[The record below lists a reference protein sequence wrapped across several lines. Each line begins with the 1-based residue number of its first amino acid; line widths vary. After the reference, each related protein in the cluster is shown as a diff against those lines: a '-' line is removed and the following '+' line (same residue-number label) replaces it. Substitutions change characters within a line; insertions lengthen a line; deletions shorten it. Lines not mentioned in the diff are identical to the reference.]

1 MSDNLYS
8 KLHLL
13 FSKRDELKVFL
24 REEYENTI
32 QPFKSVIEQ
41 VMNANN
47 EDVHQAVQRIRTKS
61 NLIDTDEKLVVFNS
75 AYVEMIE
82 AAYEYE
88 FDEAIPRQNESL
100 VFSSAT
106 GKTSMIQ
113 KIFGKRKKWN

>member
-47 EDVHQAVQRIRTKS
+47 EDVHQAVQRIRAKS